1 MAKIPDGTVPLFTPV
16 PYAPVHGETK
26 KAKAHAQDKDRAGP
40 IRSSR
45 FSTLLETTVEP
56 AEVPGE
62 YSPSDEAVQE
72 LLDEVHSSGDDLK
85 KRPFPEEI
93 KRYKR
98 AVRNFLHYVV
108 ENGFG
113 VERQKGIPNS
123 QKSGFKGPRESAKDY
138 KAYTVVQVVD
148 QKLEQLAAGILA
160 GQVTQLEIL
169 AKVDEITGLLVNLL
183 R

>member
-1 MAKIPDGTVPLFTPV
+1 MAKIPGGSVPLATPA
-16 PYAPVHGETK
+16 PYSPVQGEAKKTK
-26 KAKAHAQDKDRAGP
+26 EK
-40 IRSSR
+40 IRTGQIRPSR
-45 FSTLLETTVEP
+45 FTSLLEAANEP
-56 AEVPGE
+56 AEVPEE
-62 YSPSDEAVQE
+62 YSPSDEAIQE
-72 LLDEVHSSGDDLK
+72 LLDEVHSSGDSLK
-85 KRPFPEEI
+85 KRPFPEEM

-98 AVRNFLHYVV
+98 AIRNFLHYIV

-123 QKSGFKGPRESAKDY
+123 QKSGFKGPRESAKDCKPY
-138 KAYTVVQVVD
+138 AVVQVVD
-148 QKLEQLAAGILA
+148 RKLEQLAAGILA